1 MGAGVIT
8 PSVMPKSFFWL
19 WMETC
24 SAGARG
30 DCCLLAKLGSQGLF
44 TALPLFFLK
53 KKEISSVLQKHP

>member
-8 PSVMPKSFFWL
+8 PSVMPKSFFRL